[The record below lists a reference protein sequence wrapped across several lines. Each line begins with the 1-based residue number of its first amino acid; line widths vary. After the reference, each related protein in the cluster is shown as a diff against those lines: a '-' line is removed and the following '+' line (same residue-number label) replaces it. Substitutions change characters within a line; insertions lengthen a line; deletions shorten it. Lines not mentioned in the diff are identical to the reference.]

1 MPMLPTRGVFIVDCI
16 LLSLGVYEYVV
27 HTARAATSV
36 DVLRV
41 RVAIHSPVIAV
52 AAATSTLERGQV
64 VRVQGRV
71 EVVVV
76 V

>member
-1 MPMLPTRGVFIVDCI
+1 MPKLPTGGVFIIDCI
-16 LLSLGVYEYVV
+16 LLSIGVYEYVV

-36 DVLRV
+36 NVLRV

-52 AAATSTLERGQV
+52 AAATSALERRQV
-64 VRVQGRV
+64 VRVQGGV